1 MSSNRVKEIYFY
13 YFFSYNSR
21 SRFNYTFLDGSSEF
35 TNALIFERSIIKN
48 RFSRWFYIIISDR
61 EIKGFLNAGQYS
73 RPSYF
78 HFYRKY
84 EMKLGS
90 KGFNNYLYGASL
102 EQYGNALTNIKDL
115 GETYRSVERL
125 LRNEILDGKI
135 F

>member
-1 MSSNRVKEIYFY
+1 MSNKIKEIYFY
-13 YFFSYNSR
+13 YFFSYDSKFKF
-21 SRFNYTFLDGSSEF
+21 SYTFLDGSDNF
-35 TNALIFERSIIKN
+35 TNALIFERSIMKDHL
-48 RFSRWFYIIISDR
+48 FRWFYIIISDR
-61 EIKGFLNAGQYS
+61 KIKGFLNSGQYS

-84 EMKLGS
+84 EMRLGS

-102 EQYGNALTNIKDL
+102 EQYGNALTNIRDL

-125 LRNEILDGKI
+125 LRNEILDGEI